1 MLEFAESVLK
11 EVRKLQEDSEAIVLN
26 GSITDMERYRFLMG
40 RLEGIKLVDQIIRD
54 NWISIQK
61 IFNPPEEPI
70 WNLKRNLRL

>member
-1 MLEFAESVLK
+1 LK

-54 NWISIQK
+54 KLDKYSED
-61 IFNPPEEPI
+61 F
-70 WNLKRNLRL
+70 

>member
-40 RLEGIKLVDQIIRD
+40 SLEGIKLVDQIIRD
-54 NWISIQK
+54 KLGKYSED
-61 IFNPPEEPI
+61 F
-70 WNLKRNLRL
+70 